1 MIEVYLIRHA
11 ESHANRYHS
20 NVVYGS
26 ANEIEL
32 SEYGP
37 QQAEKLGKRF
47 LDEKIKFN
55 QVYTSIAVRADK
67 TCEIVC
73 NIIDYPLEKIIKSE
87 KLIELSKGNWKGELR
102 DRIIKIYENCT
113 DKWNLVP
120 PNGESY
126 RMTADRMHEF
136 LNEIELSKNQHD
148 TNRKIAVF
156 THGNSIRSFLKPV
169 FGIDGQ
175 KLYAIDIENTSITRV
190 KYDDGHWQ
198 LNTLNDY
205 AHLR

>member
-1 MIEVYLIRHA
+1 MIDIYLIRHA
-11 ESHANRYHS
+11 ESHANRYHDD
-20 NVVYGS
+20 VIHGS

-37 QQAEKLGKRF
+37 GQAEKLGKRF
-47 LDEKIKFN
+47 LDEKITFD

-73 NIIDYPLEKIIKSE
+73 SIIDYPLENIIKSE
-87 KLIELSKGNWKGELR
+87 KLVELSKGDWKGELR
-102 DRIIKIYENCT
+102 ERIIKIYENSS
-113 DKWNLVP
+113 DKWNLIP

-126 RMTADRMHEF
+126 KMTADRMHEF
-136 LNEIELSKNQHD
+136 LNTNELLSHD
-148 TNRKIAVF
+148 EKDKRIAVF
-156 THGNSIRSFLKPV
+156 THGNSIRSFLKPL

-175 KLYAIDIENTSITRV
+175 KLYAIEIENTSITKVR
-190 KYDDGHWQ
+190 YDNGHWQ
-198 LNTLNDY
+198 LSTLNDY